1 MAVLIAGAASSCR
14 LGEKVW
20 IGDVA
25 WLSDG
30 RVYYEARINQAPNKL
45 RSVRPG
51 GKDVRDEQAGAGCE
65 AEEYGLRA
73 LPNGRMAVS
82 ARCGYSGT
90 TEVLEYDA
98 GRTPQAERRA
108 GSLSSWVTAVW
119 DPGTGRGYFD
129 ARDQLSCRRL
139 GRMDVDA
146 ASPLYVDAAGDRV
159 RVDNFTL
166 GEPCESDRPDASWPL
181 PAGPDLYFFASLQ
194 AKGLRGDQRLLAPQV
209 LYRAGADGFGHEVL
223 GGFADVR
230 GAALSRDGGTL
241 VVAAK
246 RDGDWALWRVDL
258 PGGKVRRLA
267 DGDYSGVSIAPDGKH
282 VAAVLSGG
290 ADDDEIRVLQL

>member
-1 MAVLIAGAASSCR
+1 M
-14 LGEKVW
+14 
-20 IGDVA
+20 
-25 WLSDG
+25 
-30 RVYYEARINQAPNKL
+30 YYEERINQAPNKL

-65 AEEYGLRA
+65 AEEFGLRA

-90 TEVLEYDA
+90 TEVLD
-98 GRTPQAERRA
+98 
-108 GSLSSWVTAVW
+108 
-119 DPGTGRGYFD
+119 
-129 ARDQLSCRRL
+129 
-139 GRMDVDA
+139 
-146 ASPLYVDAAGDRV
+146 
-159 RVDNFTL
+159 
-166 GEPCESDRPDASWPL
+166 
-181 PAGPDLYFFASLQ
+181 ASLQ

-209 LYRAGADGFGHEVL
+209 LYRAGADGVGHEVL
-223 GGFADVR
+223 RGFADIR

-267 DGDYSGVSIAPDGKH
+267 DGDYGGVSIAPDRKR
-282 VAAVLSGG
+282 VAAVLGGG
-290 ADDDEIRVLQL
+290 ADDDEIRVFQL